1 MSAADRQLLDRLRAG
16 DEATFMQLVDRYGGA
31 MRSVALRYVSSGAVD
46 DVVQDAWLG
55 VITSLERF
63 EGRSSLKTWIMS
75 ILKHTAYN
83 RARKEGRAIPF
94 SSFSRDEATGN
105 EPSVPAERFSGP
117 GERWVGHWVS
127 APRDVGEHPE
137 HQLLAREAFES
148 ATRCIASL
156 PPAQRAVIVLRDV
169 HGWDSSEVC
178 EHLAI
183 TETNQRVLLH
193 RARSKVRAALE
204 THFEES
210 PTSSRSKRP
219 VPAPLRRRGPDAPGL
234 TPTTTARGN
243 RRTG

>member
-31 MRSVALRYVSSGAVD
+31 MRSVALRYVSSRAAAD
-46 DVVQDAWLG
+46 DVVQDAWLA
-55 VITSLERF
+55 VITSLDRF

-105 EPSVPAERFSGP
+105 EPSVAAERFSGP
-117 GERWVGHWVS
+117 GERWAGHWVS
-127 APRDVGEHPE
+127 APRDFSGHPE

-148 ATRCIASL
+148 ATRSIATL
-156 PPAQRAVIVLRDV
+156 PPLQRAVIILRDV

-178 EHLAI
+178 EHLDI
-183 TETNQRVLLH
+183 TEANQRVLLH

-204 THFEES
+204 THFGES
-210 PTSSRSKRP
+210 PTTSRS
-219 VPAPLRRRGPDAPGL
+219 
-234 TPTTTARGN
+234 
-243 RRTG
+243 